1 MLLAEWQHYYN
12 WDRPHSAHNGKTPME
27 RYCEL
32 MEQTP
37 LSQEV
42 ADAYNPDQEHIQ
54 EQNYRLELQ
63 LRKLK

>member
-1 MLLAEWQHYYN
+1 
-12 WDRPHSAHNGKTPME
+12 KTPME

-37 LSQEV
+37 LSEDV
-42 ADAYNPDQEHIQ
+42 AGNYHPEREHIQ
-54 EQNYRLELQ
+54 EQNYSLELR